1 MAGFTKEEVSRIWL
15 SYADLP
21 PAKMTAILDA
31 YGSANAYFSDFSQKM
46 WELLPI
52 GAYNA
57 LTRLHEREA
66 LVKELDTLHDL
77 GVRVLTE
84 PISRFSDMLEPPLL
98 LYTLGDISLLEAERI
113 ISIVGTR
120 KASAYGKMMAQS
132 IGEGL
137 AKQGVVI
144 ANGFA
149 RGIDSAALEGALRID
164 GKCIAFLGCGIDS
177 VYPPENRELYRQILD
192 NGGLVVSEYPP
203 GAPPSA
209 HHFPQRNRLISAVAD
224 GVLLIEAKPDGSGGT
239 ITVNHAME
247 QGKEV
252 FVLPGPVNNELY
264 QVPHALIRDGARL
277 VTCAADIMEDMGWEA
292 AAKEALETEITKEQK
307 QIVELLGKG
316 DASFDEIAAA
326 CDQTAGDL
334 NSNLTILEIMG
345 IIKKSAGRIYMKVKR

>member
-1 MAGFTKEEVSRIWL
+1 MAGFKKEEISRIWL
-15 SYADLP
+15 SFADLP
-21 PAKMTAILDA
+21 PAKMAAILDA
-31 YGSANAYFSDFSQKM
+31 YGSAFAYFTDFNQKM

-57 LTRLHEREA
+57 LTRLHEKEA
-66 LVKELDTLHDL
+66 LVKELDTLHAL
-77 GVRVLTE
+77 GVQVLTE
-84 PISRFSDMLEPPLL
+84 PVSCFQDILEPPMI
-98 LYTLGDISLLEAERI
+98 LYALGDTTLLQAEKV

-120 KASAYGKMMAQS
+120 KATAYGKMMAQS
-132 IGEGL
+132 IGEEL

-149 RGIDSAALEGALRID
+149 RGIDSAALEGALNGGGR
-164 GKCIAFLGCGIDS
+164 CIAFMGCGIDS
-177 VYPPENRELYRQILD
+177 IYPPENRELYRQILD
-192 NGGLVVSEYPP
+192 KGGLIVSEYPP
-203 GAPPSA
+203 GAPPSG

-224 GVLLIEAKPDGSGGT
+224 GILLIESKPDGSGGT

-264 QVPHALIRDGARL
+264 RMPHVLIRDGARL
-277 VTCAADIMEDMGWEA
+277 VTCAGDILEDMGWERTEE
-292 AAKEALETEITKEQK
+292 EAPETELTQAQG
-307 QIVELLGKG
+307 QIVNLLSQG
-316 DASFDEIAAA
+316 DASFDEIAEA
-326 CDQTAGDL
+326 CRQNAGDL